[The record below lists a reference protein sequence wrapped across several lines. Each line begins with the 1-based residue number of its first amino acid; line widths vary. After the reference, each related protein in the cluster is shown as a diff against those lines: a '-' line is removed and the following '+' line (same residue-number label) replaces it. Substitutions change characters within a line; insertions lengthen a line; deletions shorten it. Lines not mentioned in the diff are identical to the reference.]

1 MAGLLMILF
10 LVVPIAEL
18 AVIVQVSD
26 WIGGVLPTIA
36 LLIVVSIAGAW
47 LVKREGLSAFVRV
60 QRELERGEM
69 PTKTLVDGLL
79 ILFGGALLLTPGFLT
94 DGLGFLLLVP
104 PTRAAVRTIL
114 IRRFR
119 DRITTYGTDAGYGF
133 GRSRVFHYGTVV
145 DTGTVETDPSD
156 GDDPDDPGPPRARL
170 DP

>member
-1 MAGLLMILF
+1 MILF

-18 AVIVQVSD
+18 AVIIQVSD
-26 WIGGVLPTIA
+26 WLGGVLPTIA
-36 LLIVVSIAGAW
+36 LLIAVSVAGAW
-47 LVKREGLSAFVRV
+47 LVKREGLSAMVRV

-94 DGLGFLLLVP
+94 DALGFSLLLP

-119 DRITTYGTDAGYGF
+119 DRIETRGADAGYGF
-133 GRSRVFHYGTVV
+133 GRARVFRYGTVV
-145 DTGTVETDPSD
+145 DAETVD
-156 GDDPDDPGPPRARL
+156 GDDPDDPGTPRARL